1 MPVFWIICFKWQVTK
16 ERSYLVTP
24 ISSFSF
30 LFHLS
35 ASSNSFYFSIPSLLY
50 QLKQKHT
57 LKCWIKECLP
67 FIDFLS
73 LLIKYSHED
82 VTLNVE
88 EVATANK
95 ITIFSSFAITIKKYL
110 FICMWFEHFNMK
122 IYVPCKFEKKCKLT
136 PNSFVLILYQ
146 IRFWK
151 LAIILNKFEACHEFL
166 FSTHLSEI
174 VSFFSFFL
182 NLWVFMPGHLNEHDQ
197 HIYIRSNS
205 KLTRPN
211 FLNCLEMDSAIDDT

>member
-1 MPVFWIICFKWQVTK
+1 MWCQYSELSVLNDKLQRRDHI
-16 ERSYLVTP
+16 VTP

-30 LFHLS
+30 LFLFYLS

-57 LKCWIKECLP
+57 LKCWIKELP

-82 VTLNVE
+82 VTLNAE

-110 FICMWFEHFNMK
+110 SVCNLNI
-122 IYVPCKFEKKCKLT
+122 
-136 PNSFVLILYQ
+136 LI
-146 IRFWK
+146 WK
-151 LAIILNKFEACHEFL
+151 YMYPI
-166 FSTHLSEI
+166 
-174 VSFFSFFL
+174 
-182 NLWVFMPGHLNEHDQ
+182 NLKRNVN
-197 HIYIRSNS
+197 
-205 KLTRPN
+205 
-211 FLNCLEMDSAIDDT
+211 